1 MSTNRILL
9 LPVLAVGA
17 LALALTGC
25 AVPVPSGPVVSED
38 RLVAADVHAVVLA
51 TSGNLEV
58 VIGDE
63 TTLTITAP
71 ERLLDHLTSDSADG
85 VLTLGTVGGPI
96 LNAFDSIRYT
106 LTLPLIDALQLE
118 GSGDAEVDFDGAEN
132 VEISIDG
139 SGDVR
144 AAGIDAHA
152 VRVAISGSGDAKV
165 SGAADDGEFA
175 IDGSGDLDAS
185 DLRVGT
191 GAADV
196 SGSGDLSVHA
206 VDTLDA
212 SISGSGEIRYAGTP
226 RLASDISGSGSIAS
240 D

>member
-25 AVPVPSGPVVSED
+25 AVPVPFGPVVSEE
-38 RLVAADVHAVVLA
+38 RSVASDVHAVVLA

-63 TTLTITAP
+63 TTLTVTAP
-71 ERLLDHLTSDSADG
+71 ESLLDHLTSDSAGG
-85 VLTLGTVGGPI
+85 VLTLGSIGGPL

-106 LTLPLIDALQLE
+106 LTLPLVDALALE
-118 GSGDAEVDFDGAEN
+118 GSGDADVDFDGAET

-144 AAGIDAHA
+144 ADGVDART
-152 VRVAISGSGDAKV
+152 VRVAISGSGDAKI

-175 IDGSGDLDAS
+175 VDGSGDLDAS
-185 DLRVGT
+185 GLRVGS

-196 SGSGDLSVHA
+196 SGSGDVSVHA
-206 VDTLDA
+206 VDSLDA
-212 SISGSGEIRYAGTP
+212 TVSGSGGIRYAGSP
-226 RLASDISGSGSIAS
+226 RLESDISGSGSIS
-240 D
+240 SR